1 MFLLTVSNINTNERI
16 QSAHIFVVLDKFY
29 FMSITKHALIR
40 YQTLDRCFRNPGRR
54 YHIEDLLEECNIAL
68 SQFDVKTHGIQKR
81 QLYED
86 IRFMMSEQ
94 GWSVPIDKYK
104 EGRTVYYRYEDL
116 SFSINN
122 QPINQTEATQ
132 LKSAMLVLGRFKGL
146 PQFEWIEELLPK
158 LDQSFSLSD
167 QSEIIM
173 SFDANAFVDGT
184 EHLSDLF
191 NAIMYE
197 KVIRINYQ
205 NFTSAKSTHYVF
217 HPYHLKQYNSRWF
230 LLGKTDGYNTISI
243 LALDRILNIQ
253 QTDRIYL
260 ANTIDFE
267 EYFEDV
273 IGVTI
278 LEGKSLTR
286 IVFET
291 TALVGN
297 YIKTKPI
304 HGSQKI
310 IRDTTDKFVFS
321 LEVKPNMELDN
332 IILGFGE
339 LIKVLEPESYRS
351 HIVSRLKRNLKKY
364 D

>member
-1 MFLLTVSNINTNERI
+1 MFLLTASNIKVH
-16 QSAHIFVVLDKFY
+16 QCVPPAHIFVDLNKFD

-40 YQTLDRCFRNPGRR
+40 YQTLDRCFRNTGRR
-54 YHIEDLLEECNIAL
+54 YHIEDLLEECNTAL
-68 SQFDVKTHGIQKR
+68 STFDINTQGIQKR

-104 EGRTVYYRYEDL
+104 EGRTVYYRYDDF

-122 QPINQTEATQ
+122 MPINQTEATQ
-132 LKSAMLVLGRFKGL
+132 LKSAMLVLSRFKGM

-167 QSEIIM
+167 NSDIIM
-173 SFDANAFVDGT
+173 SFDANRYVHGT

-191 NAIMYE
+191 NAIMYK
-197 KVIRINYQ
+197 KVINLNYQ
-205 NFTSAKSTHYVF
+205 TFTNVKSTHYVF
-217 HPYHLKQYNSRWF
+217 HPYHLKQHNSRWY
-230 LLGKTDGYNTISI
+230 LLGQTDGFTTISV
-243 LALDRILNIQ
+243 LALDRILEIQ
-253 QTDRIYL
+253 HIDKAYIT
-260 ANTIDFE
+260 NTTDFE

-278 LEGKSLTR
+278 LKGQSLVK

-291 TALVGN
+291 TSLAGN

-310 IRDTTDKFVFS
+310 ITDTNEKFIFS
-321 LEVKPNMELDN
+321 LEVIPNMELDK
-332 IILGFGE
+332 IILGIGE
-339 LIKVLEPESYRS
+339 FINVLEPVSYRS
-351 HIVSRLKRNLKKY
+351 HIISRLKRNLELY